1 MLSSLKPKQIMPM
14 LRSFLILAALT
25 ICSLQAQEV
34 STDQSLE
41 SATDEKITWQVPPE
55 DDDEFDW
62 MQLYSGEWLKG
73 EIISLQADSLT
84 FDSEEMDELSFDW
97 EDVHFLISPHV
108 NTLVFDDGVTREE
121 VYGVL
126 RITRETVT
134 INNNPST
141 ARQRKDLFGIISGE
155 PTELNYW
162 SGKFSVGVTL
172 RGGNTDEVE
181 FNNRMAL
188 ARITPATR
196 MTLGYQGNYGKT
208 DEVETAN
215 NHRGT
220 ITADV
225 FLTRKL
231 FVRTPFAEYYRD
243 LFQNLSHQATVGAGA
258 GYDIFN
264 RFNSSDVEWSVTLG
278 PAYHHR
284 WYESVA
290 VGERTDDGGAVL
302 AAGTRF
308 NWDITKRVEFTLDH
322 RSLIAAS
329 SSVSTTHHTELIWEI
344 EVTDIIDLDTSFI
357 WDYTENPTADES
369 GNTPEQSDYR
379 LVLSLGIDF

>member
-1 MLSSLKPKQIMPM
+1 M
-14 LRSFLILAALT
+14 LRSLVVLAALT
-25 ICSLQAQEV
+25 ICPVQAEEFN
-34 STDQSLE
+34 TDETAE
-41 SATDEKITWQVPPE
+41 SATDEKVTWQVPPE
-55 DDDEFDW
+55 DDDKFDW

-84 FDSEEMDELSFDW
+84 FDSEELDELSFDW

-108 NTLVFDDGVTREE
+108 NTLVFDDGITREQ
-121 VYGVL
+121 VYGSL

-141 ARQRKDLFGIISGE
+141 ARERKDLFGIISGE

-162 SGKFSVGVTL
+162 SGKFSAGVTL

-181 FNNRMAL
+181 VNTRMTL
-188 ARITPATR
+188 ARTTPATR
-196 MTLGYQGNYGKT
+196 MTLGYQGNFSET
-208 DEVETAN
+208 ENVETAN
-215 NHRGT
+215 NHRAT
-220 ITADV
+220 LSTDI
-225 FLTRKL
+225 FLTRSL

-243 LFQNLSHQATVGAGA
+243 LFQNLAHQATVGVGA

-264 RFNSSDVEWSVTLG
+264 RFNSSDIEWSVVLG
-278 PAYHHR
+278 PGYHHR

-290 VGERTDDGGAVL
+290 AGERVDDGGAVMVV
-302 AAGTRF
+302 GTRF

-329 SSVSTTHHTELIWEI
+329 SAVSTSHHTELIWEI
-344 EVTDIIDLDTSFI
+344 EITDVIDLDTAFI
-357 WDYTENPTADES
+357 WDYFENPTADEN
-369 GNTPEQSDYR
+369 GVTPEQSDYR